1 MQSLNLE
8 KIQNVDVKDT
18 KTLTIII
25 IFIMV
30 CFACVYVWQTK
41 NNSKEGFAS
50 YSVNSGETVTLS
62 GLDNVIVGVGT
73 SNPISLTK
81 AINNLID
88 ARIAITSQGS
98 VSRTTSPIT
107 PISQSNILSLVG
119 VINGLFIKGSVTT
132 YASQHFGVNIIND
145 KKDFILGLNSVGEKI
160 IEDRNKFKL
169 PNSSS
174 VSSWTL
180 GDSFICLFDWLNDSN
195 IFYLN
200 GINGINDKNIIYTN
214 VYPESTDSTVKLISP
229 FNSATFKKG
238 ATYLFNVYNS
248 KYYGNHNALFYV
260 IYNKRPDGTGIS
272 RIIKLVGIHVMSEQN
287 SHKYNYKSFVVPTT
301 SDTVNIGIY
310 YLSYNGQGF
319 FLNTESPLSV
329 TVYEVLNPTAPP
341 AITAAPTRA

>member
-73 SNPISLTK
+73 SNPIALTK

-119 VINGLFIKGSVTT
+119 VINGCPTND
-132 YASQHFGVNIIND
+132 NII
-145 KKDFILGLNSVGEKI
+145 
-160 IEDRNKFKL
+160 
-169 PNSSS
+169 
-174 VSSWTL
+174 
-180 GDSFICLFDWLNDSN
+180 
-195 IFYLN
+195 
-200 GINGINDKNIIYTN
+200 
-214 VYPESTDSTVKLISP
+214 
-229 FNSATFKKG
+229 
-238 ATYLFNVYNS
+238 
-248 KYYGNHNALFYV
+248 GNHNK
-260 IYNKRPDGTGIS
+260 NGTNFI
-272 RIIKLVGIHVMSEQN
+272 RKQ
-287 SHKYNYKSFVVPTT
+287 KSI
-301 SDTVNIGIY
+301 D
-310 YLSYNGQGF
+310 
-319 FLNTESPLSV
+319 
-329 TVYEVLNPTAPP
+329 
-341 AITAAPTRA
+341 